1 MERRDFIYR
10 VGLAGASL
18 PFLDATAASAQTAQA
33 KSVIYIFL
41 SGGLSQY
48 DSFNVEVD
56 TPVLGKST
64 ILKSMPTGFVSA
76 ITIQSWP
83 SRWTRFLS

>member
-48 DSFNVEVD
+48 DSFANVEAYFRYR
-56 TPVLGKST
+56 
-64 ILKSMPTGFVSA
+64 ILN
-76 ITIQSWP
+76 
-83 SRWTRFLS
+83 